1 MSGMEEEE
9 KKIRHTISAEET
21 FTLAKDVFDIRT
33 FIKNVYANRAVIAR
47 RINVISLCVSIIY
60 TLFYATYA
68 LVKTFGANISFAH
81 GVFVYVLIGVYALVL
96 IVLIILMV
104 LSSRATTKSLKK
116 FSMALSITRLIIK
129 LLSIVMAIS
138 AIVISSTGGNS
149 YTFALDIVII
159 IFSIISMVVLSIPLF
174 FGGIGKFVRWLLSP
188 VKVKYHF
195 SVVALEWYELAIT
208 GKPTKGAKTK
218 VAKKHYEAI
227 DNLIDGTLVPALGK
241 KYINS
246 IKPVT
251 LLNLVENCPEADRPV
266 LEGVLKSV
274 FAYATE
280 CGYVVFNPCRDLNF
294 EGTVEEEKKATMKER
309 FMGIGTKIGKKM
321 LDKYI
326 ISSEESE
333 EN

>member
-1 MSGMEEEE
+1 MEEEE

-47 RINVISLCVSIIY
+47 RINLITLCVSIIY
-60 TLFYATYA
+60 TLFYASYA
-68 LVKTFGANISFAH
+68 LVKTFSANISLSQ
-81 GVFVYVLIGVYALVL
+81 GVFVYALLGVYAAVL
-96 IVLIILMV
+96 IVLLILMI
-104 LSSRATTKSLKK
+104 LSARATTKSLKK
-116 FSMALSITRLIIK
+116 FSLALSVTRLIIK
-129 LLSIVMAIS
+129 LLSIAMAIS
-138 AIVISSTGGNS
+138 AIVISVAGGSSS
-149 YTFALDIVII
+149 YSVALDIIII
-159 IFSIISMVVLSIPLF
+159 IFSIISMIVLSIPLF
-174 FGGIGKFVRWLLSP
+174 FGGIGRFVRWLLSP
-188 VKVKYHF
+188 VKIKYRF
-195 SVVALEWYELAIT
+195 SVVAMEWYELAIT

-227 DNLIDGTLVPALGK
+227 DSLIDGTLVPALGT
-241 KYINS
+241 KYITS

-251 LLNLVENCPEADRPV
+251 LLNIVENCPEEQRPV

-294 EGTVEEEKKATMKER
+294 EGTVEEEKKVTMKER
-309 FMGIGTKIGKKM
+309 FMGIGTKIGKKV

-326 ISSEESE
+326 IDTSAEKE
-333 EN
+333 

>member
-1 MSGMEEEE
+1 MDEDE

-47 RINVISLCVSIIY
+47 RINVITLCVSIIY

-68 LVKTFGANISFAH
+68 LIKTIGADISFAH
-81 GVFVYVLIGVYALVL
+81 GVFVYALIGVYALVL
-96 IVLIILMV
+96 IVLIILTI
-104 LSSRATTKSLKK
+104 LSARATTKSLKK
-116 FSMALSITRLIIK
+116 FSLALSITRLIIK
-129 LLSIVMAIS
+129 LLSIAM
-138 AIVISSTGGNS
+138 VISGIVLTAAGGSS
-149 YTFALDIVII
+149 YSVALDIIII
-159 IFSIISMVVLSIPLF
+159 IFSIISMIVLSIPLF

-188 VKVKYHF
+188 VKIKYRF
-195 SVVALEWYELAIT
+195 SVVAMEWYELAIT

-227 DNLIDGTLVPALGK
+227 DSLIDGTLVPALGT
-241 KYINS
+241 KYINT

-251 LLNLVENCPEADRPV
+251 LLNLVENCPEEDRPV

-294 EGTVEEEKKATMKER
+294 EGTVEEEKKTTMKER
-309 FMGIGTKIGKKM
+309 FMGFGTKIGKKV

-326 ISSEESE
+326 ISSSDDEED
-333 EN
+333 